1 MAKKGSRILI
11 GLVCESCKRL
21 NYVTEK
27 NKVNMSEKLKIKK
40 YCPACKKRMVHQETK
55 KLD

>member
-21 NYVTEK
+21 NYFTEK
-27 NKVNMSEKLKIKK
+27 NKVNTPEKLKIKK

>member
-11 GLVCESCKRL
+11 GLVCENCKRL

-27 NKVNMSEKLKIKK
+27 NKVNTPEKLKIKK
-40 YCPACKKRMVHQETK
+40 YCPACKKRTVHQETK

>member
-11 GLVCESCKRL
+11 GLVCSQCKRQ
-21 NYVTEK
+21 NYITTK
-27 NKVNMSEKLKIKK
+27 NKINQPQTLKIKK
-40 YCPACKKRMVHQETK
+40 YCSLCQKRTEHQETK

>member
-11 GLVCESCKRL
+11 GLVCENCKRL

-27 NKVNMSEKLKIKK
+27 NKVNTPEKLKIKK
-40 YCPACKKRMVHQETK
+40 YCQACKKRTVHQETK